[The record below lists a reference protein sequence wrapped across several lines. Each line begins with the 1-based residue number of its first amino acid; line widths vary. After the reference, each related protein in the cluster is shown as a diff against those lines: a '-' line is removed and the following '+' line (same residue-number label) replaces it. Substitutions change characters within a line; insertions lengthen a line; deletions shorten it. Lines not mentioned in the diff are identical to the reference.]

1 MILIHKRVSNVL
13 ICDQRHK
20 YGLWNFLIKALMM
33 VFDDDDDDDYDDDE
47 EEEVVRVVVMV
58 MMMTGH
64 ISRTLSAI
72 KTAKPYPDLRLLG
85 TVP

>member
-1 MILIHKRVSNVL
+1 
-13 ICDQRHK
+13 
-20 YGLWNFLIKALMM
+20 M